1 MGFDA
6 PFWYAWR
13 QWPCMHSHTLST
25 YMHTYIHTTHTHTH
39 ISSGWL
45 NPICSQ
51 HHFALLLCSIFSLH
65 WCKKWDPEVRLI
77 PVIPSCGSRGCTV
90 NCRSACTGSQKG
102 WDSVVLECLTRKL
115 CYFMNLFLFL
125 CPVTLFCNLI
135 LHGRKLSQFF
145 LSVPYLAEDL
155 HSSGFLYFRQLF
167 FLLFIFFSFFAS
179 KVVLLTIIDL
189 AFLIYLKISSQ
200 QPIECQLWG

>member
-1 MGFDA
+1 
-6 PFWYAWR
+6 
-13 QWPCMHSHTLST
+13 
-25 YMHTYIHTTHTHTH
+25 
-39 ISSGWL
+39 
-45 NPICSQ
+45 
-51 HHFALLLCSIFSLH
+51 
-65 WCKKWDPEVRLI
+65 
-77 PVIPSCGSRGCTV
+77 
-90 NCRSACTGSQKG
+90 
-102 WDSVVLECLTRKL
+102 
-115 CYFMNLFLFL
+115 MNLFLFL

-200 QPIECQLWG
+200 QPIECQL